1 MKPAVWSEK
10 SGRGWERGCADVSW
24 LCCPFCL
31 RFKSACRSHGGIAAT
46 GIMVFFLLGTFLD
59 EAQVSYLKSA
69 EAPAKQP
76 LM

>member
-1 MKPAVWSEK
+1 
-10 SGRGWERGCADVSW
+10 
-24 LCCPFCL
+24 
-31 RFKSACRSHGGIAAT
+31 
-46 GIMVFFLLGTFLD
+46 MVFFLLGTFLD

>member
-1 MKPAVWSEK
+1 MCGRFLAVLPFLIFLSSLQIRLSE
-10 SGRGWERGCADVSW
+10 SW
-24 LCCPFCL
+24 
-31 RFKSACRSHGGIAAT
+31 RHSGIAAT